1 MNARNAIVALFS
13 YAFVIAIAIAGLAVV
28 TASLLGGG

>member
-13 YAFVIAIAIAGLAVV
+13 YALVIAFAIAGLAIV
-28 TASLLGGG
+28 TASLLGAG